1 MLRMLTVARAWLSAR
16 AGTDGALGRLF
27 SVATPGGARWS
38 RGFGVALLAL
48 FAVQATTGLALM
60 TVYTPSTQSAWS
72 STFHLQ
78 HTLPWGAWVRAMHH
92 HTTHAVIAL
101 VAVHLLAVV
110 ARGAYRAPRELTWWS
125 GLALVGLV
133 VGFSMTGF
141 PLAWDQWGYWASRI
155 EMGITRSSPGIGPL
169 LERVLLGGHG
179 HGQLSLTRFY
189 TLHVAVLPLGLVA
202 LVGGHLA
209 LVRKHGLTPPVVVA
223 PGTEGARWWPGQA
236 ARDAVWA
243 LLAVGAVYL
252 LAQRIPAPLEAPADP
267 TSHYPA
273 RPVWYFKPLSQLLHS
288 FPASKQVL
296 GSHVLPGVLGAVFAL
311 FPYLDRRAEPRLR
324 GRIHLLG
331 LVAAVLLGAASLGWK
346 MDQKDRADRTFQ
358 RATREAR
365 HRTQVALALAAQGIP
380 PEGPLEMVRL
390 DPALYPRRLFAERCG
405 VCHAV
410 QRVSWERKGPTLDGF
425 GGRTWAT
432 AFMVYPDAPIL
443 MGTTR
448 IRGMPPQG
456 RRMHRLEGDDGLRA
470 VAEWL
475 FIQGVEEGDRD
486 TGDRALADR
495 GGVIYHR
502 RCTACHQGEGDTSG
516 AEAGERSAPELDG
529 WGSRE
534 WIRGQIVNPAHRR
547 NYGEDNQMPSFRR
560 ELTARE
566 LEVLLDF
573 VRSLRTRPGPA
584 VVEPPP
590 PRELPAE
597 PTPAPEG

>member
-1 MLRMLTVARAWLSAR
+1 MKKLRAWASSR
-16 AGTDGALGRLF
+16 AGTGGALRRLF
-27 SVATPGGARWS
+27 DVPTPGGARWS
-38 RGFGVALLAL
+38 RGFGTALLAL
-48 FAVQATTGLALM
+48 FLVQAVTGLALM
-60 TVYTPSTQSAWS
+60 TVYTPSTQGAWS

-78 HTLPWGAWVRAMHH
+78 HTLPWGAWVRALHH
-92 HTTHAVIAL
+92 HATHAVIVL

-110 ARGAYRAPRELTWWS
+110 LRGGYRAPRELTWWS
-125 GLALVGLV
+125 GLALVGLI

-155 EMGITRSSPGIGPL
+155 EMGITRTSPGIGPQ
-169 LERVLLGGHG
+169 LERALLGGHG

-202 LVGGHLA
+202 LVLGHLA
-209 LVRKHGLTPPVVVA
+209 LVRKHGLTPPARV
-223 PGTEGARWWPGQA
+223 PEGSEEARWWPGQA
-236 ARDAVWA
+236 ARDALWA

-252 LAQRIPAPLEAPADP
+252 AAQRFPAPLDAPADP

-296 GSHVLPGVLGAVFAL
+296 GSHILPGVLGAVFAL
-311 FPYLDRRAEPRLR
+311 FPFLDRRAEPRLR
-324 GRIHLLG
+324 GRLHLVG
-331 LVAAVLLGAASLGWK
+331 LVLAVFLGAAGLGWR
-346 MDQKDRADRTFQ
+346 MDQKDRGDRAFQ
-358 RATREAR
+358 RATREAA
-365 HRTQVALALAAQGIP
+365 HRAEVAHALAARGIP

-390 DPALYPRRLFAERCG
+390 DPALYPKRLFAERCG

-410 QRVSWERKGPTLDGF
+410 DRVSWERKGPTLDGF
-425 GGRTWAT
+425 GGRRWAE
-432 AFMVYPDAPIL
+432 AFMVFPDAPTL

-456 RRMHRLEGDDGLRA
+456 RRLRRLEGDDGLRA

-475 FIQGVEEGDRD
+475 FTQGVEPGDRD
-486 TGDRALADR
+486 TGDRALAER

-516 AEAGERSAPELDG
+516 AEAGERGAPELDG

-534 WIRGQIVNPAHRR
+534 WLRSQVLNPAHRR
-547 NYGEDNQMPSFRR
+547 NYGDDNQMPSFRR

-566 LEVLLDF
+566 LEVILDF
-573 VRSLRTRPGPA
+573 VRSLRGRQGPP

-590 PRELPAE
+590 PPPEPP
-597 PTPAPEG
+597 PTPPTEP